1 MISIKNKKVEHFT
14 VSFATMLDKN
24 KPHEIDVKK
33 ILLIEGDF
41 INSFMIKQYLED
53 DFKILYARDSH
64 EVVKIMNEHF
74 VDLVLLNTEYS
85 SFGLSAS
92 DLVKYIKDKDV
103 HNQIKIVALPNHL
116 NGAKLTENGFDA
128 SLKQSL
134 TKDEVVESIGKL
146 LKD

>member
-1 MISIKNKKVEHFT
+1 MISIKYKKVEYFT
-14 VSFATMLDKN
+14 VSFAAMLDKN
-24 KPHEIDVKK
+24 KSHEIEVKK

-92 DLVKYIKDKDV
+92 DLVKYIKDKDT
-103 HNQIKIVALPNHL
+103 HNQIKIVALPNHM
-116 NGAKLTENGFDA
+116 NGTKLTENGFDA

>member
-1 MISIKNKKVEHFT
+1 
-14 VSFATMLDKN
+14 MLDKN

-116 NGAKLTENGFDA
+116 NGIKFDR
-128 SLKQSL
+128 KW
-134 TKDEVVESIGKL
+134 I
-146 LKD
+146 